1 MICLTCQAK
10 GVIDG
15 EYGENSRTCTTP
27 CFDRRL
33 ARPLTGWDRAV
44 RSERRL
50 SRSLRTI
57 SIHYSL
63 SSFTAA
69 AAAAPPFIPPPIS
82 IETACLPA
90 ASASPFPPHSHPR
103 VSSGRNERIT
113 IHRILS

>member
-33 ARPLTGWDRAV
+33 ALPLTGWDRAV

-69 AAAAPPFIPPPIS
+69 AVTATPAFIPS
-82 IETACLPA
+82 SLLSQSSLP
-90 ASASPFPPHSHPR
+90 ASASQGAWVIKVIRSCFHDF
-103 VSSGRNERIT
+103 
-113 IHRILS
+113 